1 MFLLRN
7 KKNYLYPC
15 LSGSLDYP
23 TVSKYFSSI
32 FQAFYKLYQTF
43 LCGINPFVRNVLFA
57 YHNVMLIFSR
67 SPCYLNTCNVC
78 NTRNAT
84 CSHNVKHIYLISLV
98 IRRISF
104 LPKQS
109 QRSRSV
115 LKDGSRSL
123 GLFRKGKIG
132 IAKFHRTD
140 LII

>member
-15 LSGSLDYP
+15 LSRSLDYP

-43 LCGINPFVRNVLFA
+43 LYGINPFVRNVLFA

-78 NTRNAT
+78 NRNAT
-84 CSHNVKHIYLISLV
+84 CSHNVKHIYLIMVFAV
-98 IRRISF
+98 ISNDGWMTCDFTSF
-104 LPKQS
+104 STVFQS
-109 QRSRSV
+109 YQDNGRMIM
-115 LKDGSRSL
+115 KDCVQWNPV
-123 GLFRKGKIG
+123 
-132 IAKFHRTD
+132 
-140 LII
+140 